1 MSIYT
6 PKFWEAARCHAR
18 GKMEP
23 AGTQVCVAMF
33 MEDGALHGYT
43 SPQGEFFPSIM
54 EVIQKVCNLDYGGA
68 KTEWQRIKRVAA
80 DNNAK
85 CHKECADI
93 LQGKCHFHIVLTFV
107 LCTWYW
113 VHFVFGGLC
122 NGWTCALGIGWTW
135 YWVDLC
141 TLYWVDLVLGGLVH
155 LVLGGLGIGWTWYW
169 LIVVNLRLGW
179 VS

>member
-1 MSIYT
+1 
-6 PKFWEAARCHAR
+6 
-18 GKMEP
+18 MEP

-93 LQGKCHFHIVLTFV
+93 LQGNMSFSHCVDFCL
-107 LCTWYW
+107 
-113 VHFVFGGLC
+113 VH
-122 NGWTCALGIGWTW
+122 
-135 YWVDLC
+135 
-141 TLYWVDLVLGGLVH
+141 LVLGGLVH
-155 LVLGGLGIGWTWYW
+155 LVLGGLVHFVMGGLCIGCTWYWVDLCTWYLVDLVLGALGIGWTWYW
-169 LIVVNLRLGW
+169 VDLVLGGLVHFVNGW
-179 VS
+179 TWYWVDLCTL

>member
-1 MSIYT
+1 
-6 PKFWEAARCHAR
+6 
-18 GKMEP
+18 MEP

-93 LQGKCHFHIVLTFV
+93 LQGNMSFSHCVDFCLVHLVLGG
-107 LCTWYW
+107 L
-113 VHFVFGGLC
+113 VHLVFGGLGIGC
-122 NGWTCALGIGWTW
+122 TLYLVDLVLGGLVHFVNGWTW

-141 TLYWVDLVLGGLVH
+141 TL
-155 LVLGGLGIGWTWYW
+155 
-169 LIVVNLRLGW
+169 
-179 VS
+179 

>member
-1 MSIYT
+1 
-6 PKFWEAARCHAR
+6 
-18 GKMEP
+18 
-23 AGTQVCVAMF
+23 MF

-93 LQGKCHFHIVLTFV
+93 LQGNMSFSHCVDFCLVHLVLGG
-107 LCTWYW
+107 L
-113 VHFVFGGLC
+113 VHLVFGGLGIGC
-122 NGWTCALGIGWTW
+122 TLYLVDLVLGGLVHFVNGWTW

-141 TLYWVDLVLGGLVH
+141 TL
-155 LVLGGLGIGWTWYW
+155 
-169 LIVVNLRLGW
+169 
-179 VS
+179 